1 MKEEKMSNLSFVDE
15 IKIMRFNDIKSS
27 VRGFM
32 SLNPVE
38 DNIEAYEII
47 SNALLDDERKNVRS
61 LGDVVKKTI
70 EQYEK
75 EVIRVKGLY
84 DFDKSFGYEV
94 VAGVD
99 EVGRGPLAGPIVAAA
114 VVLNNNDKDL
124 ILRINDSK
132 KISKDLRE
140 ELSEII
146 KTKAISYS
154 IAIKS
159 NKEIDELGIGY
170 CNNEIFKEAI
180 SSLNIKPDIVLSD
193 GYTIKGFDMN
203 NEAVIK
209 GDTKSAAI
217 ACASII
223 AKVYRDKLMEEY
235 SEKYTHYGF
244 EKNVGYGTKEHMEA
258 IVKHGSCDIHRE
270 SFIRNIIK

>member
-132 KISKDLRE
+132 KISKELRE

-258 IVKHGSCDIHRE
+258 IVKYGSCDIHRE

>member
-70 EQYEK
+70 EQHEK

-270 SFIRNIIK
+270 TFIRNIIK

>member
-47 SNALLDDERKNVRS
+47 SNALLDDERKNVRF
-61 LGDVVKKTI
+61 LGDVVKKSI

-84 DFDKSFGYEV
+84 DFDKSFGYKV

-132 KISKDLRE
+132 KISKELRE

-209 GDTKSAAI
+209 GDTKSASI

>member
-1 MKEEKMSNLSFVDE
+1 MSNIEFLNGISA
-15 IKIMRFNDIKSS
+15 MRFNDIKSK

-32 SLNPVE
+32 ALNPIADHEQEYENIYNILAE
-38 DNIEAYEII
+38 DH
-47 SNALLDDERKNVRS
+47 RKNVRT
-61 LGDVVKKTI
+61 LGETVNKI
-70 EQYEK
+70 ILNHHSEIQ
-75 EVIRVKGLY
+75 RVKGFY
-84 DFDKSFGYEV
+84 DFDKSFGHEV

-114 VVLNNNDKDL
+114 VILPQESEKL

-132 KISKDLRE
+132 KLSKEVRE

-146 KTKAISYS
+146 KETALSYS
-154 IAIKS
+154 IAVKTS
-159 NKEIDELGIGY
+159 EEIDERGIGF

-180 SSLNIKPDIVLSD
+180 DGLSIVPNLVLSD
-193 GYTIKGFDMN
+193 GYTIKEFSYR

-223 AKVYRDKLMEEY
+223 AKVYRDNLMEEY
-235 SEKYTHYGF
+235 GKKYPQYNF
-244 EKNVGYGTKEHMEA
+244 EKNVGYGTKEHIEA
-258 IVKHGSCDIHRE
+258 ILKHGSCEIHRE
-270 SFIRNIIK
+270 SFLKNIL

>member
-1 MKEEKMSNLSFVDE
+1 
-15 IKIMRFNDIKSS
+15 MRFNDIKSA

-32 SLNPVE
+32 TLNSIVHHE
-38 DNIEAYEII
+38 KDYEAIYRIL
-47 SNALLDDERKNVRS
+47 SSDHRKNVRA
-61 LGDVVKKTI
+61 LGDTVHKNIVSHHHEI
-70 EQYEK
+70 E
-75 EVIRVKGLY
+75 RVKGFY
-84 DFDKSFGYEV
+84 DFDKSFGYDI

-114 VVLNNNDKDL
+114 VILPKDSDNL

-132 KISKDLRE
+132 KLSKELRE

-146 KTKAISYS
+146 KEKAISYS
-154 IAIKS
+154 IAIKTS
-159 NKEIDELGIGY
+159 KEIDERGIGF

-180 SSLNIKPDIVLSD
+180 EGLSIVPDMVLSD
-193 GYTIKGFDMN
+193 GYTIKEFSYA

-223 AKVYRDKLMEEY
+223 AKVYRDNLMEEY
-235 SEKYTHYGF
+235 GKVYPQYNF
-244 EKNVGYGTKEHMEA
+244 EKNVGYGTKEHIEG
-258 IVKHGSCDIHRE
+258 ILKYGSCEIHRD
-270 SFIRNIIK
+270 SFLKNILEK

>member
-61 LGDVVKKTI
+61 LGDVVKKSI

-84 DFDKSFGYEV
+84 DFDKSFGYKV

-132 KISKDLRE
+132 KISKELRE

-209 GDTKSAAI
+209 GDTKSASI

>member
-132 KISKDLRE
+132 KISKELRE

>member
-1 MKEEKMSNLSFVDE
+1 MSNIEFLNGIST
-15 IKIMRFNDIKSS
+15 MRFNDIKSA

-32 SLNPVE
+32 ALNPIVHHE
-38 DNIEAYEII
+38 KDYEVIHNILSA
-47 SNALLDDERKNVRS
+47 DHRKNVRA
-61 LGDVVKKTI
+61 LGDTVQKSIANHRHEI
-70 EQYEK
+70 E
-75 EVIRVKGLY
+75 RVKAFY
-84 DFDKSFGYEV
+84 DFDKSFGHKV

-114 VVLNNNDKDL
+114 VILPEDSEDL

-132 KISKDLRE
+132 KLSKELRE

-146 KTKAISYS
+146 KEKAVSYS
-154 IAIKS
+154 IAMKTS
-159 NKEIDELGIGY
+159 DEIDEKGIGF

-180 SSLNIKPDIVLSD
+180 DGLSIVPDLVLSD
-193 GYTIKGFDMN
+193 GYTIKEFSYR

-223 AKVYRDKLMEEY
+223 AKVYRDNLMEKFGKVYPEY
-235 SEKYTHYGF
+235 NF
-244 EKNVGYGTKEHMEA
+244 DKNVGYGTKEHIEA
-258 IVKHGSCDIHRE
+258 ILNHGSCEIHRE
-270 SFIRNIIK
+270 SFLRNILEK

>member
-75 EVIRVKGLY
+75 EVIRVKALY

-270 SFIRNIIK
+270 TFIRNIIK

>member
-146 KTKAISYS
+146 KTKSISYS

-270 SFIRNIIK
+270 TFIRNIIK